1 MSQSVDRRTFSERT
15 NAFFR
20 HTDPSR
26 YIARSWI
33 RLLISPL
40 LLVGISVGL
49 VLLGSPDFAFI
60 LLLSLVVGV
69 VRLIYSIL
77 RPMQLKSPHEPGWR
91 MDPLGDFRWWNGSA
105 FTDAP
110 PGETPRKVGPEI
122 EW

>member
-1 MSQSVDRRTFSERT
+1 MSWSVDRRTFSEQT
-15 NAFFR
+15 KAYFG

-26 YIARSWI
+26 YVARSWI
-33 RLLISPL
+33 RLLISSL

-69 VRLIYSIL
+69 VRLVYSIL
-77 RPMQLKSPHEPGWR
+77 RPMQFKSPYEPGWR
-91 MDPLGDFRWWNGSA
+91 MDPLGNFRWWNGSA

-110 PGETPRKVGPEI
+110 PDETPRKVGPEI